1 MAENARLLVQTLKDV
16 TVVTFQDSTLV
27 DAQVI
32 EKVGQELNALVEKQ
46 DRRKLLLDMS
56 KVAHLSSAA
65 LSVLLA
71 LRQHVEKAKGM
82 LVISGLSPDLQKLF
96 KLTSLHKIF
105 TFAGS
110 EQEALEKMGVIVA

>member
-1 MAENARLLVQTLKDV
+1 MTQNARLLVQSLKDV
-16 TVVTFQDSTLV
+16 TVVTFQDSALV

-56 KVAHLSSAA
+56 KVTHLSSAA
-65 LSVLLA
+65 LSVLLV
-71 LRQHVEKAKGM
+71 LRQHVEKAKGI
-82 LVISGLSPDLQKLF
+82 LVISGLSKDLQKLF

-110 EQEALEKMGVIVA
+110 EQEALEKMGVILA

>member
-56 KVAHLSSAA
+56 KVTHLSSAA